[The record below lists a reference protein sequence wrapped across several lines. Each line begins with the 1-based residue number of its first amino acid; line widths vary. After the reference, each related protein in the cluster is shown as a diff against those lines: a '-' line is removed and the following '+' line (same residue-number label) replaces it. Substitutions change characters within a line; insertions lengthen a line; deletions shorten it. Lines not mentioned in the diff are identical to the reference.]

1 MGVLTALR
9 RHWLTALL
17 PFVLLVGA
25 AIELGL
31 RRTPQYTATADLSVG
46 TIFVTNPI
54 GIASAIQGTE
64 SLAAV
69 YSRVVHADAVD
80 ADTARR
86 LAERSLPNAGRVS
99 ATPIAESPMLRL
111 TAVASSERQAVALA
125 NAASAALADY
135 VNDEAQSQNDAT
147 VLSRRYRRAALRY
160 RQSLRVKS
168 RLARRYT
175 RDPTAEHKR
184 ALDRAAAAADTARLE
199 RNGLFT
205 TYESAVEGTA
215 SRPPL
220 RVFATATSASS
231 DRDQVLQIL
240 IFTGA
245 VGGLLAGAALA
256 LVRAVG
262 KAGRPRRR

>member
-175 RDPTAEHKR
+175 RDPTAEHSGR
-184 ALDRAAAAADTARLE
+184 SIVPRRL
-199 RNGLFT
+199 RTPRGW
-205 TYESAVEGTA
+205 SATVC
-215 SRPPL
+215 SRPMRARSRAPHRGPRSGCSRL
-220 RVFATATSASS
+220 PRPPRATAIRCCRS
-231 DRDQVLQIL
+231 
-240 IFTGA
+240 
-245 VGGLLAGAALA
+245 
-256 LVRAVG
+256 
-262 KAGRPRRR
+262 